1 MRTIFVDLLVLAA
14 HAELSWSRQAKT
26 MTPLYLS
33 RKLCPKCGK
42 PMTAVPD
49 DVPPGRP
56 RYVCLV
62 CEDDPLRDPAARKWA
77 ESPLRPPAK

>member
-14 HAELSWSRQAKT
+14 QAELSWSRQAKT

-49 DVPPGRP
+49 DVTPGRP
-56 RYVCLV
+56 RYVCPV

-77 ESPLRPPAK
+77 DSPLRAPAK